1 MKFTDT
7 HAHIFSEY
15 FNDINALL
23 DSSKENNVYR
33 ILNAATNFNNIDEV
47 LEIANKYSEI
57 YACIGIHPEDIDEDY
72 TKLEKYIVDNLNN
85 NKLIAIGEIGLDYY
99 YTKENKEKQVELF
112 EYQLSLAE
120 KYNLP
125 VVVHSREATMDTINS
140 IKKFKV
146 RGVIHCFNGSLE
158 TANIYIKLGFYIG
171 VGGVMTFKNSK
182 IDTIIKDIPLDRIIL
197 ETDSPYLTPEPYRKY
212 SNEPKYIKTIAEY
225 LSSIKGISLEEI
237 SRITENNVNKLYNI
251 KN

>member
-23 DSSKENNVYR
+23 ALSKENNVYR
-33 ILNAATNFNNIDEV
+33 ILNASTNFNNIDEV